1 MRPFSIWGYQCL
13 DIRRPG
19 ETSFVIPALPAGMD
33 PVLVVV
39 AVGLAILIFFLY
51 LLARRTFL
59 GFREG
64 MDRGKR

>member
-1 MRPFSIWGYQCL
+1 
-13 DIRRPG
+13 
-19 ETSFVIPALPAGMD
+19 MD